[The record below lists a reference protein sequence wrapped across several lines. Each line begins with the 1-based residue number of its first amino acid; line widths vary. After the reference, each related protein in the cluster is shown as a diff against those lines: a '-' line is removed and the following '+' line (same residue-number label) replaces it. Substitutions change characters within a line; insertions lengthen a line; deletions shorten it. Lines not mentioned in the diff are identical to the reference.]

1 MIATFGMSETIKD
14 KHYHESV
21 KFNHGTI
28 IVKSKD
34 KTYNSK
40 IDRNRFLT
48 IIL

>member
-21 KFNHGTI
+21 ISNHGTI

-34 KTYNSK
+34 KTYK
-40 IDRNRFLT
+40 Q
-48 IIL
+48 

>member
-14 KHYHESV
+14 KHYPESV